1 MTSRDLK
8 DLLQTMAADGT
19 DRVSVDEHELVP
31 RIRSRRRR
39 RAGVAAAV
47 AASTAVVVAAGA
59 YAVLPGGADEQP
71 PVAAPPQP
79 TVTLKPS
86 GPSVLDCGST
96 FTAPIIGNP
105 SLKLDV
111 SQTEVVRDGPGK
123 GAPLDIQLTNTTD
136 KTLDLFGT
144 RYGPAI
150 TLVKDGVV
158 VSTSSMET
166 LAGQRWKYEAGKTVT
181 QKVFIDTFRCNTNG
195 VPNSTEQLAPG
206 TYQAYATKSFTQTTG
221 ASQSKVL
228 VAGGPWTIEL
238 K

>member
-1 MTSRDLK
+1 MTSHDLK
-8 DLLQTMAADGT
+8 DLLQTMAANGT
-19 DRVSVDEHELVP
+19 DRVPLDEQTLIP

-39 RAGVAAAV
+39 RTGLAAAV

-59 YAVLPGGADEQP
+59 YAVLPGGEQT

-79 TVTLKPS
+79 TITLKP
-86 GPSVLDCGST
+86 GPAPSPLACGST
-96 FTAPIIGNP
+96 ATASVTGDP

-111 SQTEVVRDGPGK
+111 TQLEVVRDASGR
-123 GAPLDIQLTNTTD
+123 APLDIQLTNTTD
-136 KTLDLFGT
+136 KALDLFGT

-166 LAGQRWKYEAGKTVT
+166 DAGKNWRYEAGQKVT
-181 QKVFIDTFRCNTNG
+181 QKVFIDTDRCG
-195 VPNSTEQLAPG
+195 VPNSTKQLEPG
-206 TYQAYATKSFTQTTG
+206 TYQAYATKSFTQKTDVDP
-221 ASQSKVL
+221 AKVV